1 VDSVIEDREEWAD
14 SHGYEHYR
22 CPVCGRGFYTDGDPR
37 GECCAD
43 DDDDDDDDDDV
54 PLDVP

>member
-43 DDDDDDDDDDV
+43 DDDDDDDDV